1 MLRGEKPLASFADAE
16 GGYPLSMLR
25 YLRMFDRHVAA
36 GQILRRDSFDQFP
49 GRPDLRLHRI
59 LYALP
64 GEEWRMEAMIELMR
78 SPVWGATEERREGEL
93 LGYADWMND
102 WWIGQRYPVA
112 PTPAASPP
120 APANP
125 PRAERPSAR

>member
-1 MLRGEKPLASFADAE
+1 MLRGEKPLAHFADAE

-78 SPVWGATEERREGEL
+78 SPVWSATEERREGEL

-102 WWIGQRYPVA
+102 WWIRQRYPVA
-112 PTPAASPP
+112 P
-120 APANP
+120 
-125 PRAERPSAR
+125 